1 MIIMKKIY
9 ITLMLLTL
17 FSFKVVDYRSVY
29 NVPLR
34 ATAACATD
42 YDLDGDLDI
51 ILTHGMQLQTQWGGI
66 YMMEN
71 DGYGH
76 FSYMD
81 SVFDS
86 AGMWTV
92 YADTVLSSSYPD
104 IIYNYGVNVK
114 ILSKEG
120 GNYIHNSFYMGTHL
134 TEFNIGDINND
145 NHLDV
150 VFISNLE
157 QYWGIIYNQGN
168 GSFTTPEYYDVDYHP
183 QDIDCDDLN
192 GNGRDDMVIAGASSE
207 IYFSTETGFEIQP
220 LQHNALRVKIAD
232 MDNDGDMD
240 IITFSD
246 AYIMSF
252 VHLYENLGN
261 NVFDTINNF
270 NINEGCSDFIITDF
284 NNDNL
289 PDVLFS
295 TYNTNG
301 EYLLYY
307 NKGGFQLG
315 DSLYINIVNYGESWR
330 NMYCAD
336 MDGNSFADI
345 IITRQ
350 VFDTTISPSIL
361 EILFNDGQGNFV
373 DNPLTTTENL
383 QSHNKTGLNCYPNPF
398 INEINFECSTEEN
411 ARVMLSIYDIGGKLI
426 KDLTLDQMKTGR
438 HNSSWKT
445 LKMIWD
451 GKNNN
456 GQYCKPGL
464 YIATLKINGAIKQTV
479 KVLKY

>member
-1 MIIMKKIY
+1 
-9 ITLMLLTL
+9 MLITL
-17 FSFKVVDYRSVY
+17 FSFKVADYRSIY
-29 NVPLR
+29 HIPLE
-34 ATAACATD
+34 AKAVCATD
-42 YDLDGDLDI
+42 YDLDGDNDI
-51 ILTHGMQLQTQWGGI
+51 IIEHGIGSQTQWGGI

-71 DGYGH
+71 NGYGH
-76 FSYMD
+76 FSFMD
-81 SVFDS
+81 SIFDS
-86 AGMWTV
+86 TAGSVM
-92 YADTVLSSSYPD
+92 YADTILSSTYPD
-104 IIYNYGVNVK
+104 IIYKYNGYVK

-120 GNYIHNSFYMGTHL
+120 GNYIHNSFYMGTEL
-134 TEFNIGDINND
+134 TKFNIGDINND
-145 NHLDV
+145 NYLDV

-168 GSFTTPEYYDVDYHP
+168 GSFTAPEYYDVDYHP
-183 QDIDCDDLN
+183 QDIACGDLN
-192 GNGRDDMVIAGASSE
+192 DDGRDDVVIVSASSE
-207 IYFSTETGFEIQP
+207 IYFSTETGFEMQP

-261 NVFDTINNF
+261 NVFDTVNNF
-270 NINEGCSDFIITDF
+270 NIYEGCSDFFVTDF
-284 NNDNL
+284 NNDSL

-295 TYNTNG
+295 TYNYNG

-307 NKGGFQLG
+307 NKGDFQLG

-330 NMYCAD
+330 SMYCAD
-336 MDGNSFADI
+336 MDGNYYVDI
-345 IITRQ
+345 ITTRQ
-350 VFDTTISPSIL
+350 SFDTTVVPSIL

-373 DNPLTTTENL
+373 DNPLTVTEDI
-383 QSHNKTGLNCYPNPF
+383 QSYNKEGLNCYPNPF

-426 KDLTLDQMKTGR
+426 KDLTPGTMKTSR
-438 HNSSWKT
+438 QNNLLKT
-445 LKMIWD
+445 HEITWD

-464 YIATLKINGAIKQTV
+464 YIAALKINGAIKQTV